1 MINLTKDETF
11 KGFSKLDKIN
21 YVQRQ
26 IIVHSIIYYNF
37 DYNLI
42 SDKNYDNLCRLLMKF
57 KEHWKGTYKKSQY
70 YYCME
75 DFDGNTGFD
84 LYYRLNKKDKMYLKN
99 IARHIIKLSKGSIK

>member
-1 MINLTKDETF
+1 MKMINLKNNKKF
-11 KGFSKLDKIN
+11 QSFSKKDKID

-26 IIVHSIIYYNF
+26 IIVHSIVYYNF

-42 SDKNYDNLCRLLMKF
+42 SDKEFDNLCKMLIAM
-57 KEHWKGTYKKSQY
+57 KEHWRSTYKQSQY

-99 IARHIIKLSKGSIK
+99 IARHIINLSKT